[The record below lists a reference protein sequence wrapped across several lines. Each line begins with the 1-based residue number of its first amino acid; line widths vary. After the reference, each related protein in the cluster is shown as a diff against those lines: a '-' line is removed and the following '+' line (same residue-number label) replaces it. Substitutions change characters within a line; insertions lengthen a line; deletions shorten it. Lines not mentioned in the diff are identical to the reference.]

1 MTEEAYIPA
10 LHMGNCLCRVLYFSC
25 WVKRNRRGRLVLEP
39 GIFEV
44 LLQDTVAELYLCF
57 QARLMQTVF

>member
-10 LHMGNCLCRVLYFSC
+10 LHMGNRLCRVLYFSC
-25 WVKRNRRGRLVLEP
+25 WVKRHRCGRLVLEP